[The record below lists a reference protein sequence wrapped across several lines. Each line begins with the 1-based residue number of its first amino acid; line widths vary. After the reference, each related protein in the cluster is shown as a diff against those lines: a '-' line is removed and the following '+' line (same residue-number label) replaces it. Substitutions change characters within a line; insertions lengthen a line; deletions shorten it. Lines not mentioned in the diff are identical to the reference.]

1 MKLNKNTKICIVG
14 LGYVGL
20 PLAIAFQ
27 KYFNVIGYDI
37 NSSRINSLNKHI
49 DTTEEVTK
57 SELKKAKFIRFTSQK
72 KKIGK
77 VDIFIVTVPTPIF
90 KSKTPDLRLLKKACV
105 KVVEKI
111 NKNNIVIFE
120 STVYPGVTE
129 DVCAKLIEK
138 KSKLKFNKD
147 FFCGYSPERIN
158 PGKSEYK
165 LENIIKI
172 TSGSSKLPL

>member
-57 SELKKAKFIRFTSQK
+57 SELKKQNLLDLLL

-105 KVVEKI
+105 TVGEKI

-120 STVYPGVTE
+120 STVYP
-129 DVCAKLIEK
+129 CHRRCL
-138 KSKLKFNKD
+138 
-147 FFCGYSPERIN
+147 C
-158 PGKSEYK
+158 
-165 LENIIKI
+165 
-172 TSGSSKLPL
+172 

>member
-72 KKIGK
+72 KIGK
-77 VDIFIVTVPTPIF
+77 VDIFIVTVPTPILNQ
-90 KSKTPDLRLLKKACV
+90 KHQ
-105 KVVEKI
+105 I
-111 NKNNIVIFE
+111 
-120 STVYPGVTE
+120 
-129 DVCAKLIEK
+129 
-138 KSKLKFNKD
+138 
-147 FFCGYSPERIN
+147 
-158 PGKSEYK
+158 
-165 LENIIKI
+165 
-172 TSGSSKLPL
+172 

>member
-57 SELKKAKFIRFTSQK
+57 SELKKQNLLDLLLKK

-90 KSKTPDLRLLKKACV
+90 KSKTPDLRLLKR
-105 KVVEKI
+105 
-111 NKNNIVIFE
+111 
-120 STVYPGVTE
+120 
-129 DVCAKLIEK
+129 KLA
-138 KSKLKFNKD
+138 LQ
-147 FFCGYSPERIN
+147 
-158 PGKSEYK
+158 
-165 LENIIKI
+165 
-172 TSGSSKLPL
+172 